1 MTSSKPYLIRAIYEW
16 ILDNNLTPYIAVDTS
31 VTGIVVPTKY
41 IEDERIILD
50 ISPLAANNLIISND
64 GLKFKARFN
73 GISHKLYIPISAV
86 MVIYAQENNRGM
98 AFPPEE
104 YHTESSKEDSQTI
117 TTTPTKDKPQLK
129 LVTGGK
135 NLDTSKKK

>member
-1 MTSSKPYLIRAIYEW
+1 MTSSKPYLVRAIYEW
-16 ILDNNLTPYIAVDTS
+16 IVDNNLTPYIAVNTS
-31 VTGIVVPTKY
+31 VTGMVVPAKY

-64 GLKFKARFN
+64 GLEFKARFN

-104 YHTESSKEDSQTI
+104 YDTESAKEDSQTI
-117 TTTPTKDKPQLK
+117 TNIAPIGKPQLK
-129 LVTGGK
+129 LVPGGK
-135 NLDTSKKK
+135 GLDTSIKK